1 MSLSSSRIRRIL
13 VTLLDAGAIVAGSV
27 ALVILLGGG
36 TRLTVA
42 GLPISLRGPMNALLV
57 CAALAAVRVLI
68 GRREGPL
75 PSFPRPDPERI
86 DAERQRFAAPE
97 RATLRV
103 WCFALAT
110 FLGSLVWIAPHLS
123 DLRQVPDPGDPLF
136 SAWRI
141 ARLAYQ
147 LSHDPAHLLDG
158 NIFYPLPLTL
168 TYSDSTFL
176 QGIIGTPFILAGV
189 DALLVANALTLAA
202 FPACGLAFFFA
213 GWRLTADPRAALVCG
228 LLGAWY
234 PFHAEHYSHL
244 ELHWVMF
251 VPLAIVASLR
261 LLAAPGWRT
270 GLVFGLTVAAQW
282 LASMYLGVMLM
293 SFLVPFI
300 GVAWI
305 AWRVGPSVRLAAAW
319 ATAGAI
325 VLPAVI
331 GLGLPYMKTRDARGD
346 RGLQEVWDGSARP
359 SDYADTHIRMK
370 SDVWHLWHSREGNRN
385 ERELFP
391 GLSTIALATTGLVP
405 PLTGAGVATAVAGAI
420 TFDWSLGFNGLTY
433 DDLYKRSVVHR
444 GMRVPARFSV
454 VVGAALAL
462 LAAFGAGRLLRLGRT
477 PSAQGAICAA
487 MAVLVLFDLQF
498 DPRLRPY
505 YGSIPSIYARV
516 TPDMVLAEF
525 PREHDTDY
533 MYFATRHQAR
543 LLGGYS
549 GFVPNEPDL
558 WKAFDALPS
567 PAGVG
572 ELRRLGAT
580 HLTYNCRLERR
591 ERSCEWIVQQLDEN
605 PALELVASERWE
617 KADVRLYRFR

>member
-1 MSLSSSRIRRIL
+1 MSLSSSRVRRIL
-13 VTLLDAGAIVAGSV
+13 VTLLDAGAIVAGSA

-42 GLPISLRGPMNALLV
+42 GLHLSLRGPVNALLV
-57 CAALAAVRVLI
+57 CAGLAAVRLLI
-68 GRREGPL
+68 GRRDGL
-75 PSFPRPDPERI
+75 FPSLPRPNPDRI
-86 DAERQRFAAPE
+86 DVERRRFAAPE
-97 RATLRV
+97 PATPRV
-103 WCFALAT
+103 WAFALAT

-147 LSHDPAHLLDG
+147 LSHDPARLLDG

-189 DALLVANALTLAA
+189 DALLVANALTLFA

-251 VPLAIVASLR
+251 VPLAIIASLR

-293 SFLVPFI
+293 SFLAPFI
-300 GVAWI
+300 AVAWI
-305 AWRVGPSVRLAAAW
+305 AWRVRPSLRLAAAW
-319 ATAGAI
+319 ATAGAV

-346 RGLQEVWDGSARP
+346 RGLQEVWDGSALP
-359 SDYADTHIRMK
+359 SDYADTHIRMT

-391 GLSTIALATTGLVP
+391 GLSTLALAAAGLMP
-405 PLTGAGVATAVAGAI
+405 PLTGAGIATTVAGAI

-462 LAAFGAGRLLRLGRT
+462 LAAFGARRVLRLGRT
-477 PSAQGAICAA
+477 PTTQGAICAA
-487 MAVLVLFDLQF
+487 MALLVLFDLQF
-498 DPRLRPY
+498 DPRLQPY
-505 YGSIPSIYARV
+505 FGSIPSIYARV

-533 MYFATRHQAR
+533 MYFATRHQAH

-549 GFVPNEPDL
+549 GFVPNQPDL

-567 PAGVG
+567 PAGVDG
-572 ELRRLGAT
+572 LRRLGAT

-617 KADVRLYRFR
+617 KADVRLYRLR